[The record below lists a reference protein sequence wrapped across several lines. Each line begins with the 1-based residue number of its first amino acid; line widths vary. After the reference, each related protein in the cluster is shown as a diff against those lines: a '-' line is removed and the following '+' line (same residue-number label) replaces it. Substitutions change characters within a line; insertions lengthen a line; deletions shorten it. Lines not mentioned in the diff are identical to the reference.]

1 MGGADE
7 GAGIM
12 VPAGR
17 RASGRAKWKG
27 YHCVVDTVR
36 LGHEQA
42 KPIVDCLCF
51 SAKFSGGWLIETT
64 VPTYGRTMGVTKS
77 ADDRGRCGAVR
88 CGAMYYV
95 VGPA

>member
-17 RASGRAKWKG
+17 RARGRAKWKG
-27 YHCVVDTVR
+27 YHCVVDMVR

-51 SAKFSGGWLIETT
+51 SAKFSGGWLIEPT
-64 VPTYGRTMGVTKS
+64 VPTYGLDGQWASPRVRTTG
-77 ADDRGRCGAVR
+77 GGAVR
-88 CGAMYYV
+88 YDAVRCTM
-95 VGPA
+95 